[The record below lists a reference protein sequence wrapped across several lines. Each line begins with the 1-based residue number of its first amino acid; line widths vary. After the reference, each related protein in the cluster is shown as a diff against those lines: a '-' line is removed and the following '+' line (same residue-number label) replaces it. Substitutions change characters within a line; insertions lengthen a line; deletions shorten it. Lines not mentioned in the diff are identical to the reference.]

1 MADLRGSHA
10 FHLQRNDNF
19 NLHYKDNNVYLR
31 LLIFRIFFRDGNQR
45 CIPKE
50 DASKALTDKLFK
62 YLQKTKLTCVFVYTL
77 KLNHLLFYL
86 C

>member
-1 MADLRGSHA
+1 MQDA
-10 FHLQRNDNF
+10 
-19 NLHYKDNNVYLR
+19 
-31 LLIFRIFFRDGNQR
+31 
-45 CIPKE
+45 PTE

-62 YLQKTKLTCVFVYTL
+62 YLQKNTKLTCVFVYTL